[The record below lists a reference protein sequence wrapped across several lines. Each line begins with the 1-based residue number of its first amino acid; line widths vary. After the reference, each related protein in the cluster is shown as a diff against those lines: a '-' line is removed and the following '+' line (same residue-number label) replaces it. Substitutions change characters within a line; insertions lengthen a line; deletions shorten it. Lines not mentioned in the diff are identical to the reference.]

1 MVLVSVLYP
10 NTPGSRFDRAYYLE
24 RHIPLL
30 RERWSGMG
38 LTEVR
43 LLQGQ
48 GAPDGSP
55 AAYQVIA
62 LLSFASAEAL
72 EAALGAHGAEI
83 LGDVPRFTD
92 VQPAIQ
98 VNAPLG

>member
-1 MVLVSVLYP
+1 VSVLYP
-10 NTPGSRFDRAYYLE
+10 NTPGSRFDRDYYVE
-24 RHIPLL
+24 KHSPLV
-30 RERWSGMG
+30 RERWSDMG
-38 LTEVR
+38 LTELR
-43 LLQGQ
+43 LLHGT

-62 LLSFASAEAL
+62 LLSFTSAEAL
-72 EAALGAHGAEI
+72 QAALGAHGAEI

-92 VQPAIQ
+92 VQPLIQ